1 MIAFSAVPFGYL
13 GKIITDSSRGELIV
27 VLIGFSKF
35 TLLLTMN
42 WGLWADWVKSYN
54 VPIVP
59 RSKVELDEE
68 RVRSLK
74 EKDEVKRQLED
85 LVVVERDQLVKTAAR
100 DQDQVRECED
110 EVARM
115 ADIVRSLKSE
125 LEATDRKLQV
135 GSLLYFLVGSK
146 FGDMW

>member
-1 MIAFSAVPFGYL
+1 MS
-13 GKIITDSSRGELIV
+13 
-27 VLIGFSKF
+27 
-35 TLLLTMN
+35 
-42 WGLWADWVKSYN
+42 
-54 VPIVP
+54 PIVS

-146 FGDMW
+146 FGDMR